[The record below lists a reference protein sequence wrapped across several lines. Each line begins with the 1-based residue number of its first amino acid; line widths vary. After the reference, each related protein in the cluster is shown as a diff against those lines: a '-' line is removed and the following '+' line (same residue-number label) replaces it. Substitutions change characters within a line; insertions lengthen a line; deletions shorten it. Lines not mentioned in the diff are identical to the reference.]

1 MRWAFVTIFIAA
13 VIVAICGVKSTG
25 LNLPVDM
32 SARPAVLAH
41 LRALEPKLKM
51 LANRTPGLVA
61 ISVADANG
69 LDAIS
74 INGDD
79 NLPAA
84 SVIKVAVMVEVMRQV
99 ALGKFTLKR
108 EVTLYPQDRDCGYGE
123 LCDREAGLRYSV
135 RNLTRIMIAN
145 SDNTATNMLI
155 RLVGREHIN
164 ETMAGLG
171 LSQTWVGDS
180 IHVDTSRIR
189 SLRTSANDMMR
200 LLSMIAGRRLVNAQ
214 ASDAMLAFLAAQRHN
229 SYLPKPL
236 PKGTIVAHKTGT
248 LHDTLNDVGIV
259 DLQGSPYIICVLTT
273 HLDDLDDGARFIRQA
288 SKAVYE
294 AMRAARAD
302 EAAAVIPVASPA
314 GTVTLTP
321 GGLIEPV
328 PLPSPSEAIDP
339 LR

>member
-155 RLVGREHIN
+155 RLVG
-164 ETMAGLG
+164 
-171 LSQTWVGDS
+171 
-180 IHVDTSRIR
+180 
-189 SLRTSANDMMR
+189 
-200 LLSMIAGRRLVNAQ
+200 
-214 ASDAMLAFLAAQRHN
+214 
-229 SYLPKPL
+229 
-236 PKGTIVAHKTGT
+236 
-248 LHDTLNDVGIV
+248 
-259 DLQGSPYIICVLTT
+259 
-273 HLDDLDDGARFIRQA
+273 
-288 SKAVYE
+288 
-294 AMRAARAD
+294 
-302 EAAAVIPVASPA
+302 
-314 GTVTLTP
+314 
-321 GGLIEPV
+321 
-328 PLPSPSEAIDP
+328 
-339 LR
+339 